1 METFDYYEILEITR
15 TSDKE
20 TIKKAYRKMALKYHP
35 DRNPDDKNAEEQFK
49 RINEAYEVLSDDSK
63 RQIYD
68 KYGKEGLQNS
78 GFSGF
83 SGRDFSDI
91 FGDLG
96 SIFESAFGGSFGF
109 SSQKSK
115 GAYNLDEI
123 IGLELSFKEA
133 VFGCKKEIHNSFKV
147 ACGDCKGTGAKDGK
161 LETCKDCGG
170 KGQVYMRQGFM
181 TFAQTCPTCKGAGQK
196 SAEKCPKCKGSAFEM
211 SSESFEVSIPEGI
224 DDGNRIRI
232 GGRGNADKN
241 GKRGDLYI
249 AVSVAEDEVFVRDGE
264 NIYMEVPVFF
274 TSIVLGTTLKIP
286 SLRGELELKI
296 PPNTR
301 DKEQFVFDNEGVK
314 DVNSAYRGKFVAQIK
329 ITYPPKLNSE
339 QKALVEKLQGS
350 FGVESEPYKNLFEE
364 CFAKIKQ
371 WIHKHD
377 KHDTK
382 AEKKGKKGK
391 K

>member
-68 KYGKEGLQNS
+68 KYGKEGLQNF

-211 SSESFEVSIPEGI
+211 SSESFEVNIPEGI

-232 GGRGNADKN
+232 GGRGNVDKN

-329 ITYPPKLNSE
+329 ITYPPKLNAE
-339 QKALVEKLQGS
+339 QKALVEKLQES

-382 AEKKGKKGK
+382 AEKKGKK
-391 K
+391 

>member
-20 TIKKAYRKMALKYHP
+20 SIKKAYRKMALKYHP
-35 DRNPDDKNAEEQFK
+35 DRNPDDKDAEEQFK

-96 SIFESAFGGSFGF
+96 SIFESAFGGGFGF
-109 SSQKSK
+109 SSQRSK

-147 ACGDCKGTGAKDGK
+147 ACADCKGTGAKNGK
-161 LETCKDCGG
+161 LESCKDCGG

-181 TFAQTCPTCKGAGQK
+181 TFAQTCPTCKGAGQR

-232 GGRGNADKN
+232 SGRGNADKN

-249 AVSVAEDEVFVRDGE
+249 AVSVAEDEIFVRDGE

-329 ITYPPKLNSE
+329 ITYPPKLNAE
-339 QKALVEKLQGS
+339 QKALVEKLQES

-364 CFAKIKQ
+364 CFTKIKQ

-377 KHDTK
+377 NK
-382 AEKKGKKGK
+382 AEKKGKK
-391 K
+391 

>member
-301 DKEQFVFDNEGVK
+301 DKEQFVFEIGRAHV
-314 DVNSAYRGKFVAQIK
+314 
-329 ITYPPKLNSE
+329 
-339 QKALVEKLQGS
+339 
-350 FGVESEPYKNLFEE
+350 
-364 CFAKIKQ
+364 
-371 WIHKHD
+371 
-377 KHDTK
+377 
-382 AEKKGKKGK
+382 
-391 K
+391 

>member
-1 METFDYYEILEITR
+1 MENFDYYEILGVSR
-15 TSDKE
+15 GSDKE
-20 TIKKAYRKMALKYHP
+20 GIKKAYRKMALKYHP
-35 DRNPDDKNAEEQFK
+35 DRNPDDKEAEEMFK
-49 RINEAYEVLSDDSK
+49 RVNEAYEVLSDESK

-96 SIFESAFGGSFGF
+96 SIFESAFGGGFGF
-109 SSQKSK
+109 STQRRERGK
-115 GAYNLDEI
+115 YNLDEI
-123 IGLELSFKEA
+123 IGLDLSFKEA
-133 VFGCKKEIHNSFKV
+133 VFGCKKEIANNFKL
-147 ACGDCKGTGAKDGK
+147 ACAECKGTGAKNGK

-181 TFAQTCPTCKGAGQK
+181 TFAQSCPTCKGVGQK
-196 SAEKCPKCKGSAFEM
+196 ISEKCPKCKGNGYEM

-224 DDGNRIRI
+224 DDGNKIRI
-232 GGRGNADKN
+232 SGRGNADKN
-241 GKRGDLYI
+241 GRRGDLYI
-249 AVSVAEDEVFVRDGE
+249 AVSVAEDENFVRDGE

-274 TSIVLGTTLKIP
+274 TSIVLGATLKIP

-314 DVNSAYRGKFVAQIK
+314 DVNSNYRGKFVAQIK
-329 ITYPPKLNSE
+329 ITYPPKLNAE
-339 QKALVEKLQGS
+339 QKALVEKLQES
-350 FGVESEPYKNLFEE
+350 FGMESEPYKNLFEE
-364 CFAKIKQ
+364 CFSKIKQ
-371 WIHKHD
+371 WLHKHE
-377 KHDTK
+377 HK
-382 AEKKGKKGK
+382 AN
-391 K
+391 

>member
-211 SSESFEVSIPEGI
+211 SSESFEVNIPEGI

-329 ITYPPKLNSE
+329 ITYPPKLNAE
-339 QKALVEKLQGS
+339 QKALVEKLQES

-382 AEKKGKKGK
+382 AEKKGKK
-391 K
+391 

>member
-20 TIKKAYRKMALKYHP
+20 SIKKAYRKMALKYHP
-35 DRNPDDKNAEEQFK
+35 DRNPNDKDAEEQFK

-96 SIFESAFGGSFGF
+96 SIFESAFGGGFGF
-109 SSQKSK
+109 SSQRSK

-147 ACGDCKGTGAKDGK
+147 ACADCKGTGAKNGK
-161 LETCKDCGG
+161 LESCKDCGG

-232 GGRGNADKN
+232 SGRGNADKN

-286 SLRGELELKI
+286 SLRGGLELKI

-339 QKALVEKLQGS
+339 QKALVEKLQES

-377 KHDTK
+377 NK
-382 AEKKGKKGK
+382 AEKKGKK
-391 K
+391 

>member
-211 SSESFEVSIPEGI
+211 SSESFEVNIPEGI

-339 QKALVEKLQGS
+339 QKALVEKLQES

-382 AEKKGKKGK
+382 AEKKGKK
-391 K
+391 

>member
-20 TIKKAYRKMALKYHP
+20 SIKKAYRKMALKYHP
-35 DRNPDDKNAEEQFK
+35 DRNPNDKDAEEQFK

-96 SIFESAFGGSFGF
+96 SIFESAFGGGFGF
-109 SSQKSK
+109 SSQRSK

-147 ACGDCKGTGAKDGK
+147 ACADCKGTGAKDGK
-161 LETCKDCGG
+161 LESCKDCGG

-196 SAEKCPKCKGSAFEM
+196 NAEKCPKCKGSAFEM

-232 GGRGNADKN
+232 SGRGNADKN

-249 AVSVAEDEVFVRDGE
+249 AVSVAEDEIFVRDGE

-329 ITYPPKLNSE
+329 ITYPPKLNAE
-339 QKALVEKLQGS
+339 QKALVEKLQES

-377 KHDTK
+377 KHDNK
-382 AEKKGKKGK
+382 AEKKGKK
-391 K
+391 

>member
-196 SAEKCPKCKGSAFEM
+196 SAEKCPKCKGSAFMM

-232 GGRGNADKN
+232 GGRGNADKS

-329 ITYPPKLNSE
+329 ITYPPKLNAE
-339 QKALVEKLQGS
+339 QKALVEKLQES

-382 AEKKGKKGK
+382 AEKKDKK
-391 K
+391 

>member
-20 TIKKAYRKMALKYHP
+20 SIKKAYRKMALKYHP
-35 DRNPDDKNAEEQFK
+35 DRNPNDKNAEEQFK

-109 SSQKSK
+109 GGQKRSNGK
-115 GAYNLDEI
+115 YNLDEI

-133 VFGCKKEIHNSFKV
+133 VFGCKKQIEINFKS
-147 ACGDCKGTGAKDGK
+147 ACPSCKGSGAKDGK
-161 LETCKDCGG
+161 IVNCKDCNG

-181 TFAQTCPTCKGAGQK
+181 TFAQTCPTCRGEG
-196 SAEKCPKCKGSAFEM
+196 SIVEEKCPKCKGSGYEAKK
-211 SSESFEVSIPEGI
+211 ESFEVNIPEGI

-232 GGRGNADKN
+232 SGRGNADKD

-249 AVSVAEDEVFVRDGE
+249 SVSVSEDENFVRDGT
-264 NIYMEVPVFF
+264 NVYIEVPVFF
-274 TSIVLGTTLKIP
+274 TSIVLGASIKIP

-301 DKEQFVFDNEGVK
+301 DKEQFVFEGEGIK
-314 DVNSAYRGKFVAQIK
+314 DVNSTYRGKFVAQIK
-329 ITYPPKLNSE
+329 ITYPPKLNNE
-339 QKALVEKLQGS
+339 QRALLEELQKS
-350 FGVESEPYKNLFEE
+350 FGEQSEPYKNVFEE
-364 CFAKIKQ
+364 CFTKIKQ
-371 WIHKHD
+371 WIGQHKS
-377 KHDTK
+377 KH
-382 AEKKGKKGK
+382 
-391 K
+391 

>member
-133 VFGCKKEIHNSFKV
+133 VFGCKKEMHNSFKV
-147 ACGDCKGTGAKDGK
+147 ACGDCKGTGAKGGK

-211 SSESFEVSIPEGI
+211 SSESFEVNIPEGI

-329 ITYPPKLNSE
+329 ITYPPKLNAE
-339 QKALVEKLQGS
+339 QKALVEKLQES

-382 AEKKGKKGK
+382 AEKKGKK
-391 K
+391 

>member
-329 ITYPPKLNSE
+329 ITYPPKLNAE
-339 QKALVEKLQGS
+339 QKALVEKLQES

-382 AEKKGKKGK
+382 AEKKGKK
-391 K
+391 

>member
-147 ACGDCKGTGAKDGK
+147 ACGDCKGTGAKGGK

-211 SSESFEVSIPEGI
+211 SSESFEVNIPEGI

-301 DKEQFVFDNEGVK
+301 DKEQFAFDNEGVK

-329 ITYPPKLNSE
+329 ITYPPKLNAE
-339 QKALVEKLQGS
+339 QKALVEKLQES

-382 AEKKGKKGK
+382 AEKKGKK
-391 K
+391 

>member
-211 SSESFEVSIPEGI
+211 SSESFEVNIPEGI

-329 ITYPPKLNSE
+329 ITYPPKLNAE
-339 QKALVEKLQGS
+339 QKALVEKLQES

-382 AEKKGKKGK
+382 AEKKDKK
-391 K
+391 

>member
-1 METFDYYEILEITR
+1 MDTFDYYEILEITR

-35 DRNPDDKNAEEQFK
+35 DRNPDDKTAEEQFK

-68 KYGKEGLQNS
+68 QYGKEGLQNS

-96 SIFESAFGGSFGF
+96 SIFESAFGANFGF
-109 SSQKSK
+109 SGKKQSGGK
-115 GAYNLDEI
+115 YNLDEI
-123 IGLELSFKEA
+123 TSLELSFKEA
-133 VFGCKKEIHNSFKV
+133 IFGCKKEIHNSFKV
-147 ACGDCKGTGAKDGK
+147 ACSDCGGNGAKDGK
-161 LETCKDCGG
+161 VQQCNDCGG
-170 KGQVYMRQGFM
+170 KGQVYIRQGFM
-181 TFAQTCPTCKGAGQK
+181 TFAQTCPSCKGGGVK
-196 SAEKCPKCKGSAFEM
+196 ISEKCPKCKGKGYEM
-211 SSESFEVSIPEGI
+211 SEESFEVSIPEGI
-224 DDGNRIRI
+224 DDGNRIRVS
-232 GGRGNADKN
+232 GRGNAEKS

-249 AVSVAEDEVFVRDGE
+249 AVSVSEDENYVRDGT
-264 NIYMEVPVFF
+264 NVYIEVPVFF

-301 DKEQFVFDNEGVK
+301 DKEQFIFDNEGIK

-329 ITYPPKLNSE
+329 ITYPPKLNAE
-339 QKALVEKLQGS
+339 QKALVEQLEKS

-364 CFAKIKQ
+364 CFNKIKQ
-371 WIHKHD
+371 WIHHHKPH
-377 KHDTK
+377 KSS
-382 AEKKGKKGK
+382 E
-391 K
+391 

>member
-1 METFDYYEILEITR
+1 MESFDYYEILEVSR
-15 TSDKE
+15 SSDKE
-20 TIKKAYRKMALKYHP
+20 GIKKAYRKMALKYHP
-35 DRNPDDKNAEEQFK
+35 DRNPDDKDAEEMFK
-49 RINEAYEVLSDDSK
+49 RVNEAYEVLSDDSK

-68 KYGKEGLQNS
+68 KYGKEGLQSS

-96 SIFESAFGGSFGF
+96 SIFESAFGGGFGF
-109 SSQKSK
+109 STQRRERGK
-115 GAYNLDEI
+115 YNLDEI
-123 IGLELSFKEA
+123 IGLDLSFKEA

-147 ACGDCKGTGAKDGK
+147 ACADCKGSGAKGGK
-161 LETCKDCGG
+161 LESCADCGG

-181 TFAQTCPTCKGAGQK
+181 TFAQSCPTCKGAGQRA
-196 SAEKCPKCKGSAFEM
+196 SEKCSKCKGNGYEM

-224 DDGNRIRI
+224 DDGNKIRL

-249 AVSVAEDEVFVRDGE
+249 AVSVADDENFVRDGE

-274 TSIVLGTTLKIP
+274 TSIVLGAVLKIP

-314 DVNSAYRGKFVAQIK
+314 DVNSNYRGKFVAQIK
-329 ITYPPKLNSE
+329 ITYPPKLNAE
-339 QKALVEKLQGS
+339 QKALVEKLQES

-364 CFAKIKQ
+364 CFSKIKQ
-371 WIHKHD
+371 WLHKHD
-377 KHDTK
+377 KK
-382 AEKKGKKGK
+382 
-391 K
+391 

>member
-20 TIKKAYRKMALKYHP
+20 SIKKAYRKMALKYHP
-35 DRNPDDKNAEEQFK
+35 DRNPNDKDAEEQFK

-96 SIFESAFGGSFGF
+96 SIFESAFGGGFGF
-109 SSQKSK
+109 SSQRSK

-147 ACGDCKGTGAKDGK
+147 ACADCKGTGAKNGK
-161 LETCKDCGG
+161 LESCKDCGG

-181 TFAQTCPTCKGAGQK
+181 TFAQTCPTCKGAGQR

-232 GGRGNADKN
+232 SGRGNADKN

-249 AVSVAEDEVFVRDGE
+249 AVSVAEDEIFVRDGE

-301 DKEQFVFDNEGVK
+301 DKEQFIFDNEGVK

-329 ITYPPKLNSE
+329 ITYPPKLNAE
-339 QKALVEKLQGS
+339 QKALVEKLQES

-364 CFAKIKQ
+364 CFTKIKQ

-382 AEKKGKKGK
+382 AEKKGKK
-391 K
+391 

>member
-35 DRNPDDKNAEEQFK
+35 DRNPDDKDAEEQFK
-49 RINEAYEVLSDDSK
+49 RVNEAYEVLSDDSK

-96 SIFESAFGGSFGF
+96 SIFESAFGANFGF
-109 SSQKSK
+109 STQKRGGGK
-115 GAYNLDEI
+115 YNLDEI
-123 IGLELSFKEA
+123 VGLELSFTEA
-133 VFGCKKEIHNSFKV
+133 VFACKKEIHNSFKI
-147 ACGDCKGTGAKDGK
+147 ACSDCKGTGAKGGK
-161 LETCKDCGG
+161 LNTCKDCGG

-181 TFAQTCPTCKGAGQK
+181 TFAQTCPTCKGEGQ
-196 SAEKCPKCKGSAFEM
+196 SASEKCSKCKGSGFEI
-211 SSESFEVSIPEGI
+211 SEESFEVSIPEGI

-241 GKRGDLYI
+241 GSRGDLYI
-249 AVSVAEDEVFVRDGE
+249 AVSVAEDENFVRDGE
-264 NIYMEVPVFF
+264 NVYIEVPVFF

-301 DKEQFVFDNEGVK
+301 DKEQFVFDNEGIK

-329 ITYPPKLNSE
+329 ITYPPKLNAE
-339 QKALVEKLQGS
+339 QRALTEKLQES
-350 FGVESEPYKNLFEE
+350 FGIESEPYKNVFEE
-364 CFAKIKQ
+364 CFTKVKQ
-371 WIHKHD
+371 WLHKHSKND
-377 KHDTK
+377 KDTTK
-382 AEKKGKKGK
+382 
-391 K
+391 

>member
-96 SIFESAFGGSFGF
+96 SIFESAFGGNFGF

-211 SSESFEVSIPEGI
+211 SSESFEVNIPEGI

-329 ITYPPKLNSE
+329 ITYPPKLNVE
-339 QKALVEKLQGS
+339 QKALVEKLQES

-382 AEKKGKKGK
+382 AEKKGKK
-391 K
+391 

>member
-211 SSESFEVSIPEGI
+211 SSESFEVNIPEGI

-264 NIYMEVPVFF
+264 NIYMEGPVFF

-329 ITYPPKLNSE
+329 ITYPPKLNAE
-339 QKALVEKLQGS
+339 QKALVEKLQES

-382 AEKKGKKGK
+382 AEKKGKK
-391 K
+391 

>member
-20 TIKKAYRKMALKYHP
+20 SIKKAYRKMALKYHP
-35 DRNPDDKNAEEQFK
+35 DRNPNDKDAEEQFK

-96 SIFESAFGGSFGF
+96 SIFESAFGGGFGF
-109 SSQKSK
+109 SSQRSK

-161 LETCKDCGG
+161 LESCKDCGG

-232 GGRGNADKN
+232 SGRGNADKN

-329 ITYPPKLNSE
+329 ITYPPKLNAE
-339 QKALVEKLQGS
+339 QKALVEKLQES

-364 CFAKIKQ
+364 CFTKIKQ

-382 AEKKGKKGK
+382 AEKKGKK
-391 K
+391 

>member
-20 TIKKAYRKMALKYHP
+20 SIKKAYRKMALKYHP
-35 DRNPDDKNAEEQFK
+35 DRNPNDKDAEEQFK

-96 SIFESAFGGSFGF
+96 SIFESAFGGGFGF
-109 SSQKSK
+109 SSQRSK

-147 ACGDCKGTGAKDGK
+147 ACADCKGTGAKNGK
-161 LETCKDCGG
+161 LESCKDCGG

-232 GGRGNADKN
+232 SGRGNADKN

-249 AVSVAEDEVFVRDGE
+249 AVSVAEDEIFVRDGE

-329 ITYPPKLNSE
+329 ITYPPKLNAE
-339 QKALVEKLQGS
+339 QKALVEKLQES

-364 CFAKIKQ
+364 CFTKIKQ

-377 KHDTK
+377 NK
-382 AEKKGKKGK
+382 AEKKGKK
-391 K
+391 

>member
-211 SSESFEVSIPEGI
+211 SSESFEVNIPEGI

-314 DVNSAYRGKFVAQIK
+314 DFNSAYRGKFVAQIK
-329 ITYPPKLNSE
+329 ITYPPKLNAE
-339 QKALVEKLQGS
+339 QKALVEKLQES

-382 AEKKGKKGK
+382 AEKKGKK
-391 K
+391 

>member
-96 SIFESAFGGSFGF
+96 SIFESAFGSGFGF

-329 ITYPPKLNSE
+329 ITYPPKLNAE
-339 QKALVEKLQGS
+339 QKALVEKLQES

-382 AEKKGKKGK
+382 AEKKGKK
-391 K
+391 

>member
-20 TIKKAYRKMALKYHP
+20 SIKKAYRKMALKYHP
-35 DRNPDDKNAEEQFK
+35 DRNPDDKDAEEQFK

-96 SIFESAFGGSFGF
+96 SIFESAFGGGFGF
-109 SSQKSK
+109 SSQRSK

-147 ACGDCKGTGAKDGK
+147 ACADCKGTGAKDGK
-161 LETCKDCGG
+161 LESCKDCGG

-232 GGRGNADKN
+232 SGRGNADKN

-329 ITYPPKLNSE
+329 ITYPPKLNAE
-339 QKALVEKLQGS
+339 QKALVEKLQES

-364 CFAKIKQ
+364 CFTKIKQ

-377 KHDTK
+377 NK
-382 AEKKGKKGK
+382 AEKKGKK
-391 K
+391 

>member
-20 TIKKAYRKMALKYHP
+20 SIKKAYRKMALKYHP
-35 DRNPDDKNAEEQFK
+35 DRNPNDKDAEEQFK

-96 SIFESAFGGSFGF
+96 SIFESAFGGGFGF
-109 SSQKSK
+109 SSQRSK

-123 IGLELSFKEA
+123 IGFELSFKEA

-147 ACGDCKGTGAKDGK
+147 ACADCKGTGAKNGK
-161 LETCKDCGG
+161 LESCKDCGG

-232 GGRGNADKN
+232 SGRGNADKN

-329 ITYPPKLNSE
+329 ITYPPKLNAE
-339 QKALVEKLQGS
+339 QKALVEKLQES

-364 CFAKIKQ
+364 CFTKIKQ

-377 KHDTK
+377 NK
-382 AEKKGKKGK
+382 AEKKGKK
-391 K
+391 

>member
-20 TIKKAYRKMALKYHP
+20 SIKKAYRKMALKYHP
-35 DRNPDDKNAEEQFK
+35 DRNPNDKDAEEQFK

-96 SIFESAFGGSFGF
+96 SIFESAFGGGFGF
-109 SSQKSK
+109 SSQRSK

-147 ACGDCKGTGAKDGK
+147 ACADCKGTGAKNGK
-161 LETCKDCGG
+161 LESCKDCGG

-232 GGRGNADKN
+232 SGRGNADKN

-249 AVSVAEDEVFVRDGE
+249 AVSVVEDEVFVRDGE

-329 ITYPPKLNSE
+329 ITYPPKLNAE
-339 QKALVEKLQGS
+339 QKALVEKLQES

-364 CFAKIKQ
+364 CFTKIKQ

-377 KHDTK
+377 NK
-382 AEKKGKKGK
+382 AEKKGKK
-391 K
+391 

>member
-211 SSESFEVSIPEGI
+211 SSESFEVNIPEGI

-329 ITYPPKLNSE
+329 ITYPPKLNAE
-339 QKALVEKLQGS
+339 QKALVEKLQES

-377 KHDTK
+377 KHDNK
-382 AEKKGKKGK
+382 AEKKDKK
-391 K
+391 

>member
-20 TIKKAYRKMALKYHP
+20 SIKKAYRKMALKYHP
-35 DRNPDDKNAEEQFK
+35 DRNPNDKDAEEQFK

-96 SIFESAFGGSFGF
+96 SIFESAFGGGFGF

-147 ACGDCKGTGAKDGK
+147 ACADCKGTGAKNGK
-161 LETCKDCGG
+161 LESCKDCGG

-232 GGRGNADKN
+232 SGRGNADKN

-249 AVSVAEDEVFVRDGE
+249 AVSVAEDEIFVRDGE

-329 ITYPPKLNSE
+329 ITYPPKLNAE
-339 QKALVEKLQGS
+339 QKALVEKLQES

-364 CFAKIKQ
+364 CFTKIKQ

-377 KHDTK
+377 KHDNK
-382 AEKKGKKGK
+382 AEKKGKK
-391 K
+391 

>member
-133 VFGCKKEIHNSFKV
+133 AFGCKKEIHNSFKV

-211 SSESFEVSIPEGI
+211 SSESFEVNIPEGI

-329 ITYPPKLNSE
+329 ITYPPKLNAE
-339 QKALVEKLQGS
+339 QKALVEKLQES

-382 AEKKGKKGK
+382 AEKKGKK
-391 K
+391 